1 MIEHEPFIRQ
11 CIALSEQ
18 AVCHG
23 DEPFGALL
31 VVDRAVRLT
40 AQNRVVTESDPCRH
54 AELLLV
60 GEACRTL
67 DPATVA
73 AATLYTSTEP
83 CVMCCGAIYWSRIAR
98 VVFGCSAVQLGVVA
112 GGSLVMPSREVFG
125 RATRRVQVIGPILEP
140 EALAVHRAYWPVRR
154 RGDEVS
160 WGHGQATGTEPP

>member
-1 MIEHEPFIRQ
+1 M
-11 CIALSEQ
+11 
-18 AVCHG
+18 
-23 DEPFGALL
+23 
-31 VVDRAVRLT
+31 VDGAVRLT
-40 AQNRVVTESDPCRH
+40 AQNRAVTESDPCRH

-67 DPATVA
+67 DAATVA

-98 VVFGCSAVQLGVVA
+98 DVFGCSAVQLGVVA

-125 RATRRVQVIGPILEP
+125 RARRRVEVIGPILET
-140 EALAVHRAYWPVRR
+140 EALAVHRTYWPVRR

-160 WGHGQATGTEPP
+160 WGHAQASGTEPP